1 MSASIW
7 APGTAISASG
17 SVQNQAF
24 TATAGQTLFTL
35 TTFAYEPSVG
45 SLAVY
50 VSGLAQRP
58 GIDFTE
64 TSSSSFTLTTAVE
77 DGTIVLAVGQTEI
90 VATVPVVGADLPTI
104 GASNFV
110 RANAGATAFEG
121 RTPAQVLS
129 DIGAQA
135 ADAQLT
141 DIAGL
146 TPTDNGVVIG
156 NGANFVV
163 ESGAT
168 LKTSLGLTIGTDV
181 QAYDVDTAKLDVD
194 QAWTGSNRATPTTD
208 NDGSFDMNAAMDF
221 LCTPSAGFTLTFTNI
236 TQGQRGCIYLV
247 NGSNYAIAAAATTK
261 VTNSFLSAVSA
272 TGEYW
277 ISYWSPDGTNVLVA
291 HAGDFA

>member
-24 TATAGQTLFTL
+24 IATAGQTLFTL
-35 TTFAYEPSVG
+35 TAFAYEPSVG

-64 TSSSSFTLTTAVE
+64 TSSSSFTLTSAVE
-77 DGTIVLAVGQTEI
+77 EGTIVLAVGQTEI

-156 NGANFVV
+156 DGTNFVV

-181 QAYDVDTAKLDVD
+181 QAYDANTAKLNVD

-261 VTNSFLSAVSA
+261 VTSSFLSAVSA